1 MWRAVERIRNGLDFA
16 QGICTTIAIALILT
30 FIFCSFVLRY
40 FFASGIIWGEE
51 ISRVLF
57 IFITYLAVSRV
68 DARGLHFRVT
78 VVHDLLPRAAPY
90 LSIVVDIAQLA
101 VLVCLAYLAARLAMQ
116 VGSMGQ
122 QLPASSL
129 PAWYFYAPI
138 SIGIGLGALS
148 TLIRL
153 CGRIWHPS
161 SGAGEGQ
168 RDQWKLSSH

>member
-1 MWRAVERIRNGLDFA
+1 MWRAVDRIRWGLDLT
-16 QGICTTIAIALILT
+16 QGICTGIALALIVVL
-30 FIFCSFVLRY
+30 IFANFVLRY
-40 FFASGIIWGEE
+40 AFASGIIWGEE

-57 IFITYLAVSRV
+57 IFITYLAISRI

-78 VVHDLLPRAAPY
+78 ALHDLFPRAAPF
-90 LSIVVDIAQLA
+90 LSIMVDLAQLA
-101 VLVCLAYLAARLAMQ
+101 ILVCLAYLAARLTMQ
-116 VGSMGQ
+116 VASMGQ

-138 SIGIGLGALS
+138 SVGIGLGALG

-153 CGRIWHPS
+153 CERTRHPS
-161 SGAGEGQ
+161 FGVGEGD